1 MLARRNLL
9 VLVLMAAAACTGGG
23 AESKTVD
30 SSDGGVAEEPRRK
43 GPPYKA
49 VPVTASGTITGT
61 VTLPPAA
68 GPAATGACAAHPAG
82 SREVAVYLE
91 NIATGRA
98 LPANA
103 PRRHALEAAQCT
115 LTPGVL
121 VATAGGTLNLS
132 NSFRAVHR
140 VGFTFEGMKNPM
152 LQVPF
157 SDQGQLVPTERVL
170 AVPGVVN
177 VASDQDP
184 SVRGRIVVLE
194 HPYGVTSADGRF
206 TLDSVPPGT
215 YSLVAVTATGRAS
228 ATVSV
233 QAGATTT
240 AALVLNPG

>member
-9 VLVLMAAAACTGGG
+9 VLVLMTAAACTGGG

-43 GPPYKA
+43 GPPYRA

-61 VTLPPAA
+61 VTLPP
-68 GPAATGACAAHPAG
+68 PAATAGACAASASG
-82 SREVAVYLE
+82 SRREVVVYLE
-91 NIATGRA
+91 NIASGRA

-121 VATAGGTLNLS
+121 LATAGGTLNLS
-132 NSFRAVHR
+132 NSVRAVHR

-170 AVPGVVN
+170 AVPGVVD
-177 VASDQDP
+177 VKSDQDP
-184 SVRGRIVVLE
+184 SVRARIVVLE

-215 YSLVAVTATGRAS
+215 YSLVAVTATGRA
-228 ATVSV
+228 ATTVSV

-240 AALVLNPG
+240 AALTVNPG

>member
-1 MLARRNLL
+1 MLARRSLL

-43 GPPYKA
+43 GPPYRA

-61 VTLPPAA
+61 VTLPP
-68 GPAATGACAAHPAG
+68 PAATAGACAASASG
-82 SREVAVYLE
+82 SRREVVVYLE
-91 NIATGRA
+91 NIASGRA

-121 VATAGGTLNLS
+121 LATAGGTLNLS
-132 NSFRAVHR
+132 NSVRAVHR

-170 AVPGVVN
+170 AVPGVVD
-177 VASDQDP
+177 VKSDQDP
-184 SVRGRIVVLE
+184 SVRARIVVLE

-215 YSLVAVTATGRAS
+215 YSLVAVTATGRA
-228 ATVSV
+228 ATTVSV

-240 AALVLNPG
+240 AALTVNPG